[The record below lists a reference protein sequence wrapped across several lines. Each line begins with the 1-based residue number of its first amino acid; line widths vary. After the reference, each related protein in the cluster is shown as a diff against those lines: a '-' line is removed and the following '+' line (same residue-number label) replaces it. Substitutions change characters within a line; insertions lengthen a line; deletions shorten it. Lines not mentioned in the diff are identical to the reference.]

1 MLQSS
6 TQDRSLEFALAWE
19 PDGTQTIQHSLGYE
33 PDVRVLDSANRRVL
47 VSVSYPSKN
56 TIVLHTR
63 APFSGRAVLS

>member
-1 MLQSS
+1 MLQS
-6 TQDRSLEFALAWE
+6 TTFDRSLEFALAWQA
-19 PDGTQTIQHSLGYE
+19 DGSQTIQHNLGYE

-47 VSVSYPSKN
+47 VSITYPSKN